1 MSIVVWSH
9 LGACL
14 AEPTDEQHDGQ
25 PEDKQQQ
32 KQQAEQEEQE
42 EQEDK
47 TRAQRVQK
55 QNPSEKPT
63 IQSVI
68 LQGLNLGTSLQ
79 EHWLLWLRQV
89 ASIEM

>member
-25 PEDKQQQ
+25 PEAKQQQ
-32 KQQAEQEEQE
+32 QEEQE

-55 QNPSEKPT
+55 QKPSEKPT
-63 IQSVI
+63 IQSII